1 MTPVLDRTVVLV
13 TGASSGIGAAAAT
26 ALAKEGAAGGV
37 VGIAGSVYL
46 VGEARSLLLAEVA
59 ESGGIK

>member
-1 MTPVLDRTVVLV
+1 LQ
-13 TGASSGIGAAAAT
+13 
-26 ALAKEGAAGGV
+26 LAKEGASGGV
-37 VGIAGSVYL
+37 VVIAGSVYL